1 SGWSLFKD
9 NSNFRRAVFLGIL
22 LQVMQQ
28 FTGMNVIMYYAPKI
42 FELAGYANT
51 TEQMWGTVIVG
62 LTNVLATFIAI
73 GLVDRWGRKPTLILG
88 FIVMAAGMGV
98 LGTMMHIG
106 IHSSTAQY

>member
-1 SGWSLFKD
+1 MKIKQTGWALFKE
-9 NSNFRRAVFLGIL
+9 NSHFRRAVFLGVL

-42 FELAGYANT
+42 FELAGYTNT

-73 GLVDRWGRKPTLILG
+73 GLVDRWGRKPTLTLG
-88 FIVMAAGMGV
+88 FLVMAIGMGV
-98 LGTMMHIG
+98 LVR
-106 IHSSTAQY
+106 